1 MPTEVKIVEDQFII
15 KELNVFG
22 FIKMESIMECHTE
35 NQQTPMQLYTK
46 GMIQYGFRGMEEEIV
61 NPNDYGID
69 WDGPISKSNDVDV
82 ILVDE
87 PKQIINIIFYNLW

>member
-1 MPTEVKIVEDQFII
+1 
-15 KELNVFG
+15 
-22 FIKMESIMECHTE
+22 MESIMECHTE

-87 PKQIINIIFYNLW
+87 PKQIINIIFYNLWAIVTTSNNINI

>member
-1 MPTEVKIVEDQFII
+1 
-15 KELNVFG
+15 
-22 FIKMESIMECHTE
+22 MESIMECHTE

-69 WDGPISKSNDVDV
+69 WDGPISKSNDDV
-82 ILVDE
+82 NVIVDE
-87 PKQIINIIFYNLW
+87 PKQIINIIFYNLWAIVTTSNNINIQVGITTWSLA